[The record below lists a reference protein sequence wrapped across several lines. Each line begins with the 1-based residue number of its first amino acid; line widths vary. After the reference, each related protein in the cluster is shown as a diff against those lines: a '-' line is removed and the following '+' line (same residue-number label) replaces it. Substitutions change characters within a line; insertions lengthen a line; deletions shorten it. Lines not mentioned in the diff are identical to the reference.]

1 MILAGAAPGRIEDH
15 RLLTGQGRFVA
26 DVLPAGC
33 LHAVL
38 VRADRAP
45 ATVVRV
51 DTAEAKAMPGVA
63 LVWAGADLTARSVPP
78 LPQEALPQD
87 DGGTFD
93 RPQPLLC
100 DAMVRFVGEPLA
112 LIVADSLSA
121 ALDAAGAVG
130 FDLAPMPD
138 PSVTAFVKM
147 VGDAGAAGTAL
158 AGARHVVTERIV
170 VPRVTAMCLEPR
182 GCLAVVLPDG
192 RLHLTASSQSPAAL
206 RKPLARVLGLDP
218 GQVRVSAGDVGG
230 SFGLKGF
237 LMREDAL
244 VALAALHLGRP
255 VHWIA
260 TRCESL
266 LADPQGRGLGGVVTL
281 GLDADL
287 RIVALQADLEIDAGG
302 YVSTKSMG
310 IVNNVGGIAS
320 VYDIPV
326 AHVRIAGRTS
336 ARPPLAPYRG
346 HGRPEATLC
355 IELALDRAA
364 RDLAVDPTE
373 LRRRNLI
380 AQADMP
386 KVNALGFRL
395 DCGDFAGVLDRALAV
410 STGHE
415 ARRTKTVAQGQLFG
429 RAVILCVEAAGG
441 PVRAPRPD
449 HAEVTIRPDGR
460 VVLRPGVM
468 SVGQG
473 HETVLT
479 RLVAVRLGVD
489 AAQVIYQ
496 QGDTDAL
503 DDGRGSGGS
512 SGLAVCGPAVVAA
525 CDAAVAQARALAAA
539 VWQCPVEAVVADG
552 GLIRQPSSNRSLTL
566 AEAAA
571 LAGDAGLTL
580 RESFTPPGAT
590 FPNGAH
596 VAEVAI
602 DPETGAVCV
611 TGYWAVEDAGT
622 VLNPALVEGQM
633 MGGITQGL
641 SQVLGEAVFYDAGHQ
656 LITGSLMDYTVPR
669 ATDLPRPQLFHHPV
683 PTALNPLG
691 AKGVGEAG
699 TVGSV
704 AALMCAVRD
713 AMAGAGVATFDMPAT
728 PARIWLALDNARA
741 ESGR

>member
-1 MILAGAAPGRIEDH
+1 VTLNGPAPGRIEDH
-15 RLLTGQGRFVA
+15 RLLTGRGRYVA
-26 DVLPAGC
+26 DLQPPGC

-45 ATVVRV
+45 AAVLRV
-51 DTAEAKAMPGVA
+51 DAAAARAMPGVA
-63 LVWAGADLTARSVPP
+63 LVWTGADLTARSVPP
-78 LPQEALPQD
+78 LPQESLPQD
-87 DGGTFD
+87 EGGRFD
-93 RPQPLLC
+93 RPLPLLC
-100 DAMVRFVGEPLA
+100 DALVRCVGEPLA
-112 LIVADSLSA
+112 LIVADGLPA

-130 FDLAPMPD
+130 FDLAPKDD
-138 PSVTAFVKM
+138 PPVTTFVKA
-147 VGDAGAAGTAL
+147 VGDAVAVRAAL
-158 AGARHVVTERIV
+158 AGARHVVSERIV

-182 GCLAVVLPDG
+182 GCLAEVQPDG
-192 RLHLTASSQSPAAL
+192 RLHLTASSQNPAAL
-206 RKPLARVLGLDP
+206 RAPLARVLGLAPDR
-218 GQVRVSAGDVGG
+218 VRVSAGDVGG

-237 LMREDAL
+237 LLREEAL

-255 VHWIA
+255 VQWIA

-287 RIVALQADLEIDAGG
+287 RIVALQADLEIDAGA

-310 IVNNVGGIAS
+310 IVNNVGGIAG

-355 IELALDRAA
+355 IELTLDRAA
-364 RDLAVDPTE
+364 RVLGVDAAD

-380 AQADMP
+380 ARADLP
-386 KVNALGFRL
+386 AVNALGFRL
-395 DCGDFAGVLDRALAV
+395 DSGDFAGVLDRALAV
-410 STGHE
+410 SGGSQ
-415 ARRTKTVAQGQLFG
+415 ARRAEAVARGQLFG

-441 PVRAPRPD
+441 PVRAPKPD
-449 HAEVTIRPDGR
+449 HAEVTLRPDGR

-479 RLVAVRLGVD
+479 RLVAAQLGVD
-489 AAQVIYQ
+489 AGRVDYL

-503 DDGRGSGGS
+503 DNGRGSGGS
-512 SGLAVCGPAVVAA
+512 SGLVVCGPAVVAA
-525 CDAAVAQARALAAA
+525 CDAVVKQALALAAA
-539 VWQCPVEAVVADG
+539 AWGCRAHTLVAAD

-566 AEAAA
+566 AEVAA
-571 LAGDAGLTL
+571 LAGAGGVTA

-602 DPETGAVCV
+602 DPDTGAVEV

-622 VLNPALVEGQM
+622 LLNPALVEGQM
-633 MGGITQGL
+633 MGGIAQGL
-641 SQVLGEAVFYDAGHQ
+641 SEVLGEAIAYDVGNQ
-656 LITGSLMDYTVPR
+656 LISGSLMDYMVPR
-669 ATDLPRPQLFHHPV
+669 AGDLPPPRLFHHPV

-713 AMAGAGVATFDMPAT
+713 ALAGAGVADFDMPAT
-728 PARIWLALDNARA
+728 PDRVWRALHGART
-741 ESGR
+741 GGGG